1 MAPFRTNTDEATL
14 RLALEAADVEAYEWD
29 TGAGIGEYLERVHPD
44 DREQVAAALRSTIE
58 DMQPL
63 YVEYRVASRDGVRWL
78 SDRARALPAAAGR
91 PPRIVGVR
99 ADVTRRRAAED
110 AVRLGE
116 HRLQLALDAGRLG
129 SWVFDI
135 PTATLAASAQ
145 CKANHGRPP
154 EADLSLERDVI
165 GNIDESHR
173 QGFRDALAHSARSG
187 AVFEVEVP
195 NTWPDGTHHWLLIR
209 GRVAD
214 AATMV
219 GVTLDVTA
227 RRAAE
232 QAFREADR
240 KKDEFLTVLAHE
252 LRGPIAPIVT
262 AARILQEIG
271 PPEPL
276 LIKNR
281 ETILRQARRL
291 AALVDDLLDAGRI
304 REGKLR
310 IERRRVELNGVLQ
323 QAAETCT
330 PAIERRRHALHVH
343 PAANPIYVDADE
355 GRLVQVVCNLLS
367 NAAKYMREGGRIDL
381 AASEEPGA
389 AMVAVSDEGV
399 GIPREML
406 GSVFQ
411 RYVQVESS
419 GHRAEGGL
427 GIGLSLVKA
436 LVEQHGGTVRAL
448 SEGIGRGSR
457 FEVRLPRSAEA
468 PGTDP
473 QRGRGRSFQVDT
485 P

>member
-1 MAPFRTNTDEATL
+1 MAVFDIRADPSL
-14 RLALEAADVEAYEWD
+14 LGLALEAAEVEAYDWD
-29 TGAGIGEYLERVHPD
+29 PRRGLDEFLERVHPD
-44 DREQVAAALRSTIE
+44 DRARVAAALASALDGR
-58 DMQPL
+58 QPL
-63 YVEYRVASRDGVRWL
+63 QVEYRVGSGGGERWVA
-78 SDRARALPAAAGR
+78 DRARVLPQEGGR
-91 PPRIVGVR
+91 PARLVGVR

-110 AVRLGE
+110 ALRLGE
-116 HRLQLALDAGRLG
+116 QRLQLALEAGRLG

-135 PTATLAASAQ
+135 ATATLAASAQ
-145 CKANHGRPP
+145 CKANHGLPP
-154 EADLSLERDVI
+154 EAELRLQEDVI
-165 GNIDESHR
+165 DTIDESHR
-173 QGFRDALAHSARSG
+173 QGFRDALAHSIETG
-187 AVFEVEVP
+187 GVFEVEVP
-195 NTWPDGTHHWLLIR
+195 NTWPDGTRHWILIR

-232 QAFREADR
+232 QALVDADR

-262 AARILQEIG
+262 AARILQEVG
-271 PPEPL
+271 PQEPRL
-276 LIKNR
+276 VKHR
-281 ETILRQARRL
+281 ETILRQSRRL
-291 AALVDDLLDAGRI
+291 AALVDDLLDVGRI

-310 IERRRVELNGVLQ
+310 IERRRLELNAVLQ
-323 QAAETCT
+323 HAAETCA

-343 PAANPIYVDADE
+343 PAAGPIYVDADE
-355 GRLVQVVCNLLS
+355 GRLLQIVCNLLS

-381 AASEEPGA
+381 AASEEPDA
-389 AMVAVSDEGV
+389 ALVAVSDEGV

-411 RYVQVESS
+411 RYVQVGSS

-436 LVEQHGGTVRAL
+436 LVEEHGGTVCAH

-457 FEVRLPRSAEA
+457 FEVRLPRAAAA
-468 PGTDP
+468 PAGH
-473 QRGRGRSFQVDT
+473 
-485 P
+485 